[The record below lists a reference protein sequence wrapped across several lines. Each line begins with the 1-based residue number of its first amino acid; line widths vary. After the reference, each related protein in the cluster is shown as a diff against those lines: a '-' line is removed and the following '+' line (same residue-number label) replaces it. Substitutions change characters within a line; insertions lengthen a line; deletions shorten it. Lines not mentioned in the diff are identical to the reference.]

1 MNEGEGGVGFDW
13 ATARHKMVESQLR
26 PVGVSDLRLLARFA
40 RVERERYV
48 PAEVG
53 ALAYADAPVP
63 LGGGRAMNPPM
74 ATALLIQAGEPRL
87 ADRAMLI
94 GAGTGYAA
102 AILAPLVGTL
112 VTLDDGSIAS
122 PPGAT
127 DDGTVAERITGP
139 LTEGHAAGAPYDLI
153 VIDGAV
159 DAVPDAI
166 VAQMAPGGRLVT
178 GLFENG
184 VGRLCAGRRAGDTL
198 SLRALMEATVVRLP
212 SFASPRAFVF

>member
-1 MNEGEGGVGFDW
+1 MMDGEGGVGFDW

-48 PAEVG
+48 PANVR
-53 ALAYADAPVP
+53 ALAYADALVP

-74 ATALLIQAGEPRL
+74 ATALLIQAGEPRRS
-87 ADRAMLI
+87 DRTLLI

-112 VTLDDGSIAS
+112 VALEDGELEMPQPES
-122 PPGAT
+122 
-127 DDGTVAERITGP
+127 DGGTADQRVVGP
-139 LTEGHAAGAPYDLI
+139 LIDGHPAGAPYDLV

-178 GLFENG
+178 GLMENG
-184 VGRLCAGRRAGDTL
+184 VGRLCAGRRVGDGL
-198 SLRALMEATVVRLP
+198 SLRPLMEATVAELP
-212 SFASPRAFVF
+212 SFATPAGFVF

>member
-1 MNEGEGGVGFDW
+1 MMDGEGGVGFDW
-13 ATARHKMVESQLR
+13 ATARHRMVESQLR

-48 PAEVG
+48 PADVR
-53 ALAYADAPVP
+53 ALAYADALVP

-74 ATALLIQAGEPRL
+74 ATALLIQAGEPRQS
-87 ADRAMLI
+87 DRTLLI

-112 VTLDDGSIAS
+112 VALEDGELKMPQLERENTA
-122 PPGAT
+122 AT
-127 DDGTVAERITGP
+127 QHVVGR
-139 LTEGHAAGAPYDLI
+139 LTDGHAAGAPYDLV

-159 DAVPDAI
+159 DAVPAAI

-178 GLFENG
+178 GVFENG
-184 VGRLCAGRRAGDTL
+184 VGRLCAGRRVGAGL
-198 SLRALMEATVVRLP
+198 SLRPMMEATVAELP
-212 SFASPRAFVF
+212 SFAIPAGFVF

>member
-1 MNEGEGGVGFDW
+1 MMEGEGGVGFDW

-48 PAEVG
+48 PADAR
-53 ALAYADAPVP
+53 ALAYADTLVP

-87 ADRAMLI
+87 SDRTLLI
-94 GAGTGYAA
+94 GPGTGYAA
-102 AILAPLVGTL
+102 AILAPLVATL
-112 VTLDDGSIAS
+112 VALEDGELELLQ
-122 PPGAT
+122 PERDGVTAT
-127 DDGTVAERITGP
+127 QRIVGP
-139 LTEGHAAGAPYDLI
+139 LIDGHAAGAPYDLV

-166 VAQMAPGGRLVT
+166 VAQMAPGSRLVT
-178 GLFENG
+178 GLIVNC
-184 VGRLCAGRRAGDTL
+184 VGRLCAGRRVGDGL
-198 SLRALMEATVVRLP
+198 SLRPLMEATVAELP
-212 SFASPRAFVF
+212 AFATPAGFVF